1 MDNLS
6 KLSYS
11 LVLIKIIL
19 TTMSINWSN
28 NCDNMPIYKNTS
40 MPFFVLIIRVIIEAY
55 IIKIA
60 SNELS
65 IYLVITPNITL

>member
-1 MDNLS
+1 
-6 KLSYS
+6 
-11 LVLIKIIL
+11 
-19 TTMSINWSN
+19 
-28 NCDNMPIYKNTS
+28 MPIYKNTS

-65 IYLVITPNITL
+65 IYLVITPDITL